1 MIAKCEFN
9 TLLRKYDTFHCQM
22 LDFKHIE
29 MDINFYE
36 KYASIVITLMAKDS
50 VIERLN
56 SDIVIDKSFETSIF
70 PKIIFQF
77 LTKNFSLSKRKVM
90 TSEKKGMLFVNR
102 TDGMESF
109 TARNIPIIYI
119 DLFEKIEKAVKTLR
133 EDDFTKL
140 NISSDIY
147 NDYTLSNIVLQY
159 ALYRRRFVG
168 NLYFD
173 NASYDF
179 TKDTNVSDNNLT
191 RELLILAVARCLY
204 SSNFCQNGKYDLSV
218 LDEIK
223 STTTNV
229 MVKQICDSY
238 KEVDYSK
245 PSLLTDALIC
255 AEYEMNNEAV
265 ISKNSKRI
273 QEALKFILSVT
284 SNKIQKYVDYW
295 QERKEFYKIVNDDE
309 MIKICDDFLNCI
321 NIKQEK
327 KNDED
332 GMEMI
337 EAKEEKE
344 TIISRLKRIK
354 EEDNNKFSNII
365 NNPIKEDE
373 ASKEDESF
381 AKFDDESL
389 HKGAEEQAK
398 MLMKAIEERDKIK
411 KDAEEF
417 AKIILKA
424 QRERREIIR
433 AAEEQAKKIV
443 ALELENE
450 KLKAMALDTAK
461 SILAKEKRETD
472 EIKKLA
478 MENAKDILARQRKYN
493 EELRLREVLD
503 NAPVNRSDIDK
514 INNLL
519 NALSSVKELDFA
531 VNHPTVMQ
539 EVSLLE
545 EKIVTYLTTHK
556 NIVDKEKREEEIIL
570 TPSDEKTPTDLL
582 AIIRNVYL
590 KSRTYEKEGRHTVIN
605 IVPSYSKYR
614 VTLYSVKNDSAD
626 VLTDVY
632 FDSAYFTEGVIKEIC
647 DIYKTDSIIVAS
659 KTDNVPGELADY
671 LVIDNKDNA
680 IKFMGCNKLIV
691 NIAKAYL

>member
-1 MIAKCEFN
+1 
-9 TLLRKYDTFHCQM
+9 
-22 LDFKHIE
+22 
-29 MDINFYE
+29 
-36 KYASIVITLMAKDS
+36 
-50 VIERLN
+50 
-56 SDIVIDKSFETSIF
+56 
-70 PKIIFQF
+70 
-77 LTKNFSLSKRKVM
+77 
-90 TSEKKGMLFVNR
+90 
-102 TDGMESF
+102 
-109 TARNIPIIYI
+109 
-119 DLFEKIEKAVKTLR
+119 
-133 EDDFTKL
+133 
-140 NISSDIY
+140 
-147 NDYTLSNIVLQY
+147 
-159 ALYRRRFVG
+159 
-168 NLYFD
+168 
-173 NASYDF
+173 
-179 TKDTNVSDNNLT
+179 
-191 RELLILAVARCLY
+191 
-204 SSNFCQNGKYDLSV
+204 
-218 LDEIK
+218 
-223 STTTNV
+223 
-229 MVKQICDSY
+229 
-238 KEVDYSK
+238 
-245 PSLLTDALIC
+245 
-255 AEYEMNNEAV
+255 
-265 ISKNSKRI
+265 
-273 QEALKFILSVT
+273 
-284 SNKIQKYVDYW
+284 
-295 QERKEFYKIVNDDE
+295 
-309 MIKICDDFLNCI
+309 
-321 NIKQEK
+321 
-327 KNDED
+327 
-332 GMEMI
+332 
-337 EAKEEKE
+337 
-344 TIISRLKRIK
+344 
-354 EEDNNKFSNII
+354 
-365 NNPIKEDE
+365 
-373 ASKEDESF
+373 
-381 AKFDDESL
+381 
-389 HKGAEEQAK
+389 

-450 KLKAMALDTAK
+450 KLKAMALDNAK

-556 NIVDKEKREEEIIL
+556 NIVDKEKREEEIVL
-570 TPSDEKTPTDLL
+570 TPSDEKTPTELL
-582 AIIRNVYL
+582 EIIRNVYL

>member
-1 MIAKCEFN
+1 M
-9 TLLRKYDTFHCQM
+9 
-22 LDFKHIE
+22 
-29 MDINFYE
+29 
-36 KYASIVITLMAKDS
+36 
-50 VIERLN
+50 
-56 SDIVIDKSFETSIF
+56 
-70 PKIIFQF
+70 
-77 LTKNFSLSKRKVM
+77 
-90 TSEKKGMLFVNR
+90 
-102 TDGMESF
+102 
-109 TARNIPIIYI
+109 
-119 DLFEKIEKAVKTLR
+119 
-133 EDDFTKL
+133 
-140 NISSDIY
+140 
-147 NDYTLSNIVLQY
+147 LQY

-245 PSLLTDALIC
+245 P
-255 AEYEMNNEAV
+255 
-265 ISKNSKRI
+265 
-273 QEALKFILSVT
+273 
-284 SNKIQKYVDYW
+284 W

-337 EAKEEKE
+337 ETKEEKE

-373 ASKEDESF
+373 VSKEDESF

-503 NAPVNRSDIDK
+503 N
-514 INNLL
+514 LL

-539 EVSLLE
+539 VVSLLE